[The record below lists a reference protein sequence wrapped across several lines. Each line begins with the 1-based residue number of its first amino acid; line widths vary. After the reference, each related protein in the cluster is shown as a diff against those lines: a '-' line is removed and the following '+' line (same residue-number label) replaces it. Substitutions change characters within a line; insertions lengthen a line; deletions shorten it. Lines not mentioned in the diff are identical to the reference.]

1 MMPLQNIRKFIWVC
15 CLSALATTTL
25 AQTVSIV
32 SDGVKFPS
40 FGGNKVVL
48 AGNGAANHTGIGLQG
63 GILQFYVPDA
73 SANIIFRR
81 LSGSTYYN
89 TDSTIMRIT
98 GAGNVGI
105 NTDNPGARLDVV
117 GNMVVRS
124 ANSETAGMWMGNST
138 QTANNFFLGVR
149 DETSF
154 GFFYNAAA
162 VPDWKLWVHTNTGA
176 VGINSGVGQP
186 GAMLVSAGS
195 TGATNWQAQNDLVFY
210 NLSNELQESNS
221 YSITDAAPIVQPSGL
236 SLTQSYPSNTR
247 CIISFNV
254 QATSNS
260 CFACSASD
268 LQINVL
274 VDGSVQ
280 KAFRHYVDNGSTN
293 TLTGT
298 AYAHLAPGNHTIAL
312 QIQKL
317 SGPTVSLTAVANRKS
332 SLLVVAVPQ
341 N

>member
-1 MMPLQNIRKFIWVC
+1 MTLLENIRRFFGMC
-15 CLSALATTTL
+15 SLLALVGITP
-25 AQTVSIV
+25 AQTISVV
-32 SDGVKFPS
+32 ADGIKFPS

-81 LSGSTYYN
+81 LKGPNTFD

-117 GNMVVRS
+117 GNMVIRS
-124 ANSETAGMWMGNST
+124 ANGETAGMWMSNNT

-154 GFFYNAAA
+154 GFFHNVAA
-162 VPDWKLWVHTNTGA
+162 VPDWKLWVHTNTGT

-186 GAMLVSAGS
+186 GAVLVSAGS
-195 TGATNWQAQNDLVFY
+195 SGATNWQPQNDLLFY
-210 NLSNELQESNS
+210 NLSNEVQESGA
-221 YSITDAAPIVQPSGL
+221 YSVTDAAPIVQPTGL
-236 SLTQSYPSNTR
+236 SISQSYPSNTR
-247 CIISFNV
+247 CTVSFNV

-260 CFACSASD
+260 CAFCGATD
-268 LQINVL
+268 LQINLL
-274 VDGSVQ
+274 VDGSVY
-280 KAFRHYVDNGSTN
+280 KTFRHYVENGFTN
-293 TLTGT
+293 TLNGL
-298 AYAHLAPGNHTIAL
+298 AYVQFAPGNHTIAL
-312 QIQKL
+312 QVQKI
-317 SGPTVSLTAVANRKS
+317 SGPSLSLAHDANRKS